1 MAPFPY
7 CRLPSGISFGNRKPL
22 LVLGVCLLA
31 GFIYFL
37 REKRM
42 SAVPIFSMSL
52 FPGVE
57 QRRSGLYGK
66 EFPVMTPWGAPLVWG
81 DSESSVWRRDEFAHL
96 GARTGLAILAIGNYN
111 HYLQRLLSSAEL
123 YFLLNFYVTY
133 YILTDRPRE
142 LDPPLKLGLNR
153 EMRVIPVAEM
163 PGWDRL
169 GLRRMALLATLIKE
183 QINLE
188 VDYVYCIDVDQE
200 FTNPVGTEILGKLTA
215 TLHPLFYGKP
225 RSSYPY
231 EKNPDS
237 QAFVAEGEGD
247 YYYSSEFYGGL
258 CSKVLAMAQTCS
270 LLILQDQDKGVRAQE
285 LEESYLN
292 RYLINHRPT
301 CVLSPEYNWWE
312 SPGVPDV
319 PTQRLHSIG
328 RQCLSSGNYKG
339 DTNAC

>member
-1 MAPFPY
+1 MV
-7 CRLPSGISFGNRKPL
+7 
-22 LVLGVCLLA
+22 VLMKFA
-31 GFIYFL
+31 SDFL
-37 REKRM
+37 RKKRA
-42 SAVPIFSMSL
+42 SAVPISSMSL
-52 FPGVE
+52 FSGVE

-66 EFPVMTPWGAPLVWG
+66 EVPVMTPWGAPLVWG
-81 DSESSVWRRDEFAHL
+81 DSESAVWRREGFAKL
-96 GARTGLAILAIGNYN
+96 NARTGLAILAIGNYN

-123 YFLLNFYVTY
+123 YFLLSFYVTY
-133 YILTDRPRE
+133 YVLTDRPQE

-153 EMRVIPVAEM
+153 ELRVIPVAEM

-188 VDYVYCIDVDQE
+188 MDYVYCIDVDQE

-215 TLHPLFYGKP
+215 TIHPLFYGKP
-225 RSSYPY
+225 RYSYPY
-231 EKNPDS
+231 EKNPGS
-237 QAFVAEGEGD
+237 QAYVAEREGN

-258 CSKVLAMAQTCS
+258 CSKVLAMVQTCS
-270 LLILQDQDKGVRAQE
+270 LLILQDQENGVQAQE

-312 SPGVPDV
+312 SPGVHEV

-328 RQCLSSGNYKG
+328 RQCRSTGNYKG
-339 DTNAC
+339 DANIC

>member
-1 MAPFPY
+1 MV
-7 CRLPSGISFGNRKPL
+7 
-22 LVLGVCLLA
+22 LVIK
-31 GFIYFL
+31 FSSDFL

-42 SAVPIFSMSL
+42 SSVTMSL
-52 FPGVE
+52 FSGVE
-57 QRRSGLYGK
+57 QRQPGLYSAK
-66 EFPVMTPWGAPLVWG
+66 ISVMTPWGAPLVWG
-81 DSESSVWRRDEFAHL
+81 DSESSVWRRDKFAHL

-133 YILTDRPRE
+133 YVLTDKPQE
-142 LDPPLKLGLNR
+142 LDRPLKLGLNR
-153 EMRVIPVAEM
+153 ELRVIPVAEM

-169 GLRRMALLATLIKE
+169 GLRRMALLATIIKE

-225 RSSYPY
+225 RYVYPY
-231 EKNPDS
+231 ESNSDS
-237 QAFVAEGEGD
+237 QAYVANGEGD

-292 RYLINHRPT
+292 RYLIDHRPT

-312 SPGVPDV
+312 SPGGPKM
-319 PTQRLHSIG
+319 PTQRLRSVG
-328 RQCLSSGNYKG
+328 RQCFSTGNYNG
-339 DTNAC
+339 DTNVC